1 MSEVSD
7 RPKRSGPRPVGLHAE
22 FYEYCA
28 KGELRFQRCVGCRAW
43 RHLPR
48 VMCAKCGS
56 PRWHWERA
64 SGHGRIFSW
73 TVTHR
78 PPHPALAAE
87 VPYAA
92 VVVEMEE
99 GVRLVSRLR
108 GLAPEKVELELPVEV
123 EFEELSDGFTLPVF
137 RPVPAR

>member
-1 MSEVSD
+1 MADSATGT
-7 RPKRSGPRPVGLHAE
+7 KYSGPRPVGLHAE
-22 FYEYCA
+22 FYEHCA
-28 KGELRFQRCVGCRAW
+28 KGELCFQRCRGCGAW

-56 PRWHWERA
+56 PEWEWAPSCGR
-64 SGHGRIFSW
+64 GRIFSW
-73 TVTHR
+73 TVTHQ

-92 VVVEMEE
+92 VVVEMQE

-108 GLAPEKVELELPVEV
+108 GLAPEQLELDLPVEV
-123 EFEELSDGFTLPVF
+123 EFEAQSDGFTLPVF
-137 RPVPAR
+137 RPRSG